1 MSFRLFT
8 EVIHVDVSF
17 IIAPYDDNPHACHD
31 SRGRIGSVS
40 RRGNQAHVA
49 VAFAARL
56 VVGADDHQPRK
67 LPLRA

>member
-1 MSFRLFT
+1 MSMFPWSSQPTTTTFMPAMTAEAGLVPCA
-8 EVIHVDVSF
+8 ED
-17 IIAPYDDNPHACHD
+17 
-31 SRGRIGSVS
+31 
-40 RRGNQAHVA
+40 GNQAHVA